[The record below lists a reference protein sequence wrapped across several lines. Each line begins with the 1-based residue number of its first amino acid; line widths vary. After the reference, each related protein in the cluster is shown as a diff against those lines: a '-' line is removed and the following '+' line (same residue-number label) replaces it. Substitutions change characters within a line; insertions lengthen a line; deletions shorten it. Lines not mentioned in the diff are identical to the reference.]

1 MAAGHEE
8 HPVKGFTPGLL
19 DRLMDERREPG
30 GAAQAATQ
38 HLNIDQ
44 IKDHVARDLEALLNT
59 RAALPAS
66 VFERFPLARASI
78 LNYGLVDFAGFC
90 LSSDEDR
97 AAICASLKS
106 TIETHE
112 PRLKDVSASLE
123 LVEGSVNRLDFV
135 IHARLELDSGGDTV
149 NFSAVLQPS
158 SLHYAIRKVAR
169 PRPDSGRRQA

>member
-1 MAAGHEE
+1 M
-8 HPVKGFTPGLL
+8 KGFTPGLL
-19 DRLMDERREPG
+19 DRLMDERSEPG
-30 GAAQAATQ
+30 DAARAPAPG
-38 HLNIDQ
+38 LSIDQ

-106 TIETHE
+106 AIETHE
-112 PRLKDVSASLE
+112 PRLKDVSASLI
-123 LVEGSVNRLDFV
+123 LAEGSVNRLDFV
-135 IHARLELDSGGDTV
+135 IHARLELASGGDTV

-158 SLHYAIRKVAR
+158 SLHYAIRKQTR
-169 PRPDSGRRQA
+169 PRPEPGRRQA

>member
-1 MAAGHEE
+1 M
-8 HPVKGFTPGLL
+8 KGFSPGLL
-19 DRLMDERREPG
+19 ERLMDERKLPG
-30 GAAQAATQ
+30 RPGRALAEG
-38 HLNIDQ
+38 LSIDQ

-59 RAALPAS
+59 RAALPAA

-97 AAICASLKS
+97 AAICAGLKS
-106 TIETHE
+106 AIETHE
-112 PRLKDVSASLE
+112 PRLKEVSARLE
-123 LVEGSVNRLDFV
+123 RSAGSVNRLDFV
-135 IHARLELDSGGDTV
+135 IHARLELASSGDTV

-169 PRPDSGRRQA
+169 PNTGSRRQA